1 MSDLFALLSRAAYS
15 RFHQQ
20 GNTRYCCENFLN
32 FPRINASEEHPRFE
46 VSSEASH
53 HGVQSRLVVSGLLYS
68 NWIRSGSMTPEH
80 NIAALCHAFL
90 YAVDLD
96 LDESEK
102 LSFSVP
108 YFHPKKPFGLV
119 PVRAQICSDDRKE
132 YIYIQLAEEE

>member
-20 GNTRYCCENFLN
+20 GNTSYCCENILS
-32 FPRINASEEHPRFE
+32 FPRINAGEGYARFE
-46 VSSEASH
+46 VTSTSSH

-80 NIAALCHAFL
+80 NIASLCHAFL

-96 LDESEK
+96 LDASEE
-102 LSFSVP
+102 LSFGVP
-108 YFHPKKPFGLV
+108 YFHPGKPFGLV
-119 PVRAQICSDDRKE
+119 PVRARICCDDRKE
-132 YIYIQLAEEE
+132 YIFIQLAEE